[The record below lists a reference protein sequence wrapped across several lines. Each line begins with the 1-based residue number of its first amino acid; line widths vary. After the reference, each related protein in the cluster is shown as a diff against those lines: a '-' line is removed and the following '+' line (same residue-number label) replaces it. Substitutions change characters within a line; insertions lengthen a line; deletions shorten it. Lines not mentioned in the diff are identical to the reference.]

1 MKKRLSI
8 ISLILILAL
17 TLGALIGCTASNK
30 SSELRGDGAAPNPEY
45 NYSQGSNHGSP
56 DNGIGTLP
64 TGSIDNPNAKI
75 IKNANANIS
84 TNNFDEFLKKLY
96 EKINLFSGYTD
107 SEAVGSLHHGNR
119 YADISIR
126 VPAESLDGFK
136 DQLSDIG
143 KLTYYSATKQDVTL
157 TYATLKAELDTLSAE
172 AVVIEELFVIAKA
185 SGDLTK
191 ISEIEKRLTEIRLRI
206 AKIDAEI
213 RVYDNQIAYST
224 LKLAV
229 IETENE
235 AVAEE
240 EKNAFVRIGE
250 NLKTGFSNVWS
261 FIVEVFIFLLSAL
274 PYVII
279 TCALAGIAAVVAI
292 LCVKRIK
299 KRRAQKSERSKDEDI
314 NKKD

>member
-8 ISLILILAL
+8 IALILILAL
-17 TLGALIGCTASNK
+17 TLGALIGCAASDK
-30 SSELRGDGAAPNPEY
+30 SSELRGDGAAQNPEY
-45 NYSQGSNHGSP
+45 NYSQGSNHGGS
-56 DNGIGTLP
+56 DNGISTLP

-84 TNNFDEFLKKLY
+84 TSNFDDFLKKLY
-96 EKINLFSGYTD
+96 EKISLFSGYTD
-107 SEAVGSLHHGNR
+107 SEAVGSLHYGTR

-126 VPAESLDGFK
+126 IPAASLDTFK
-136 DQLSDIG
+136 DELSDIG

-172 AVVIEELFVIAKA
+172 AVVIEELFGIAKA

-213 RVYDNQIAYST
+213 RVYDNRIAYST
-224 LKLAV
+224 LKLTV
-229 IETENE
+229 NETENE
-235 AVAEE
+235 AAVEE

-279 TCALAGIAAVVAI
+279 TCVLAGIAAAVAF
-292 LCVKRIK
+292 LCVKRIR
-299 KRRAQKSERSKDEDI
+299 KRRKQKTERSEGEDTT
-314 NKKD
+314 KKN